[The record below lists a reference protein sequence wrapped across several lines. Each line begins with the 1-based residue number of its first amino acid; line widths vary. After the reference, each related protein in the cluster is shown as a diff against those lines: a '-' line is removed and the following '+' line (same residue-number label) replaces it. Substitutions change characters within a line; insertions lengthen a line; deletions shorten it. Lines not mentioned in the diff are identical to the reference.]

1 MGLGLLASRTL
12 RSIQSSPSPKTQFI
26 LRTIVS
32 TPELHKPE
40 AEPVSAPEPII
51 PPRKPIAGARLH
63 IPNPED
69 VIEVFVDGYPV
80 KIPKGMTVLQACS
93 VAGVDIPRFC
103 YHDRLSIAGNC
114 RMCLVEVEKS
124 PKPVASC
131 AMPALPGQRK
141 IVSFTANAGEQ
152 VNGKGQETTS
162 CTLVEVK
169 TVSFSS
175 SSITIGVSVL
185 AISSREYSTYF
196 LWHPRFEPF
205 VSYVVVN
212 VAEVVV
218 IGAAVVVI
226 GAAVV
231 VESLV
236 GLAKV
241 RYYRLMAKAKKPK
254 LVSGSRRNRRMK
266 IKTDTPIA
274 KKARE
279 GVMEFLLMNHP
290 LDCPICDQGGECD
303 LQDQSMAFGSDRGR
317 FTETKRSVVD
327 KNLGPLV
334 KTVMTRCIQCTRCV
348 RFASEIA
355 GVQDLGMLGRG
366 SGEEIGTYVE
376 KLMTSE
382 LSGNVIDICPVGALT
397 SKPFAF
403 KARNWE
409 LKGTESIDVTDAV
422 GSNIRI
428 DSRGPEVMRI
438 VPRLNEFPF
447 DLTQDIN
454 EEWISDKTRF
464 CYDGLKRQR
473 LNDPMIRGADG
484 RFQPVSWRDALAVV
498 DEVIR
503 QVKPEEIVGVAG
515 KLSDAE
521 SMILLKDFLNKLGSN
536 NIWCEGNGKN
546 TNADLR
552 SGYLLNSSIQ
562 GLEKAD
568 CFLLVG
574 TQPRVE
580 AAMVNARIRKTVRA
594 TQAKVGYIGA
604 PADFNYDHEHLGTG
618 PETLVEIA
626 EGRHSFSSALSNA
639 KNPAIIIGAGIF
651 EREDKDAIFSV
662 IQSLA
667 AKHENLIRPDWN
679 GVNVLLL
686 NAAQAAALD
695 LGLVP
700 ESDNSIESAK
710 FLYLMGAD
718 DVNLDKLPKDA
729 FVVYQGHHGDKGVY
743 RANVILPAAAFSEKE
758 GTYVNTEGCAQQTV
772 PAVPTVGD
780 AREDWKIIRAL
791 SEVSGVSLPYDTISG
806 VRSRIR
812 TVAPNLLHVDEREPA
827 TFSTSLKPE
836 RTSKVSA
843 TPFGVT
849 VDNFYMTDAI
859 TRASKIMAQCSA
871 LLKNFSEEK
880 EIKEKICISCDA
892 IAISRVYASHNWQL

>member
-1 MGLGLLASRTL
+1 MGLGLLASRAI
-12 RSIQSSPSPKTQFI
+12 RPFNSSSSSRLL

-32 TPELHKPE
+32 KPELQSPE
-40 AEPVSAPEPII
+40 SSAAAADARPEPDL
-51 PPRKPIAGARLH
+51 PPRTPLAGARVH
-63 IPNPED
+63 FPNPED
-69 VIEVFVDGYPV
+69 AIEVFVDGYPV
-80 KIPKGMTVLQACS
+80 KIPKGMTVLQACE

-103 YHDRLSIAGNC
+103 YHSRLSIAGNC

-131 AMPALPGQRK
+131 AMPALPG
-141 IVSFTANAGEQ
+141 
-152 VNGKGQETTS
+152 
-162 CTLVEVK
+162 
-169 TVSFSS
+169 
-175 SSITIGVSVL
+175 
-185 AISSREYSTYF
+185 
-196 LWHPRFEPF
+196 
-205 VSYVVVN
+205 
-212 VAEVVV
+212 
-218 IGAAVVVI
+218 
-226 GAAVV
+226 
-231 VESLV
+231 
-236 GLAKV
+236 
-241 RYYRLMAKAKKPK
+241 
-254 LVSGSRRNRRMK
+254 MK
-266 IKTDTPIA
+266 IKTDTPVA

-317 FTETKRSVVD
+317 FTEMKRSVVD

-348 RFASEIA
+348 RFASEVA

-438 VPRLNEFPF
+438 LPRLNE
-447 DLTQDIN
+447 DIN

-484 RFQPVSWRDALAVV
+484 RFKAVSWRDALAIVA
-498 DEVIR
+498 EVAH
-503 QVKPEEIVGVAG
+503 QVKPEEIVGIAG

-521 SMILLKDFLNKLGSN
+521 SMMALKDFLNKMGSN
-536 NIWCEGNGKN
+536 NIWCEGTG
-546 TNADLR
+546 TQPNADLR
-552 SGYLLNSSIQ
+552 SGYIMNTSIN

-568 CFLLVG
+568 VFLLVG

-594 TQAKVGYIGA
+594 NNAKVGYVG
-604 PADFNYDHEHLGTG
+604 PETDFNYDCQHLGTG
-618 PETLVEIA
+618 PNTLLEIA
-626 EGRHSFSSALSNA
+626 EGRHPFVSAISNA
-639 KNPAIIIGAGIF
+639 KNPVIIVGAGLF

-662 IQSLA
+662 VETI
-667 AKHENLIRPDWN
+667 AKKGNVVRPDWN
-679 GVNVLLL
+679 GLNVLLL

-700 ESDNSIESAK
+700 ESSNSIESAK
-710 FLYLMGAD
+710 FVYLMGAD
-718 DVNLDKLPKDA
+718 DLNLDKLPKDA
-729 FVVYQGHHGDKGVY
+729 FVVYQGHHGDHGVY
-743 RANVILPAAAFSEKE
+743 RANVILPASAFSEKE
-758 GTYVNTEGCAQQTV
+758 GTYENTEGCSQQTL

-780 AREDWKIIRAL
+780 ARDDWKIIRAL
-791 SEVSGVSLPYDTISG
+791 SEVAGVRLPYDTVGGI
-806 VRSRIR
+806 RSRMR

-827 TFSTSLKPE
+827 TLGHSLKPE
-836 RTSKVSA
+836 VTQKVNPAPFKSA
-843 TPFGVT
+843 VE
-849 VDNFYMTDAI
+849 NFYMTDSI

-871 LLKNFSEEK
+871 TLRKK
-880 EIKEKICISCDA
+880 
-892 IAISRVYASHNWQL
+892 

>member
-1 MGLGLLASRTL
+1 MGLGQAASRAL
-12 RSIQSSPSPKTQFI
+12 RSSRPLKSHSSFI
-26 LRTIVS
+26 RTIVS
-32 TPELHKPE
+32 TPQLSNPE
-40 AEPVSAPEPII
+40 AAVESPPDRSPVG
-51 PPRKPIAGARLH
+51 GARVH
-63 IPNPED
+63 FSNPD
-69 VIEVFVDGYPV
+69 DAIEVFVDGFPV
-80 KIPKGMTVLQACS
+80 KIPKGMTVLQACE

-103 YHDRLSIAGNC
+103 YHSRLSIAGNC

-131 AMPALPGQRK
+131 AMPALPG
-141 IVSFTANAGEQ
+141 
-152 VNGKGQETTS
+152 
-162 CTLVEVK
+162 
-169 TVSFSS
+169 
-175 SSITIGVSVL
+175 
-185 AISSREYSTYF
+185 
-196 LWHPRFEPF
+196 
-205 VSYVVVN
+205 
-212 VAEVVV
+212 
-218 IGAAVVVI
+218 
-226 GAAVV
+226 
-231 VESLV
+231 
-236 GLAKV
+236 
-241 RYYRLMAKAKKPK
+241 
-254 LVSGSRRNRRMK
+254 MK

-317 FTETKRSVVD
+317 FTEVKRSVVD

-348 RFASEIA
+348 RFATEVA

-438 VPRLNEFPF
+438 VPRLNE
-447 DLTQDIN
+447 DIN

-473 LNDPMIRGADG
+473 LNDPMIRGRDG
-484 RFQPVSWRDALAVV
+484 RFQTVSWRDALAVV
-498 DEVIR
+498 AEALH
-503 QVKPEEIVGVAG
+503 QVKPQEIVGVAG

-521 SMILLKDFLNKLGSN
+521 SMMALKNLLNKFGSN
-536 NIWCEGNGKN
+536 NVWCEGNGLN
-546 TNADLR
+546 VNADLR
-552 SGYLLNSSIQ
+552 SGYLLNSSIS
-562 GLEKAD
+562 GLENAD
-568 CFLLVG
+568 VFLLVG

-594 TQAKVGYIGA
+594 TQAKVGYVG
-604 PADFNYDHEHLGTG
+604 PVADLNYDHQHLGTG
-618 PETLVEIA
+618 PETLTEIA
-626 EGRHSFSSALSNA
+626 EGRHPFSAVLKNA
-639 KNPAIIIGAGIF
+639 KNPAIIVGAGIF
-651 EREDKDAIFSV
+651 ERKDKDAVFSV
-662 IQSLA
+662 VEAI
-667 AKHENLIRPDWN
+667 AKQGNVIRPDWN
-679 GVNVLLL
+679 GLNILLL

-700 ESDNSIESAK
+700 ESDNSLETAK
-710 FLYLMGAD
+710 FVYLMGAD
-718 DVNLDKLPKDA
+718 DVNLENVPNDA
-729 FVVYQGHHGDKGVY
+729 FVVYQGHHGDRGVY
-743 RANVILPAAAFSEKE
+743 RSNVILPAAAFSEKE
-758 GTYVNTEGCAQQTV
+758 GIYVNTEGYVQQTL

-791 SEVSGVSLPYDTISG
+791 SEVAGAQLPYDTVGSL
-806 VRSRIR
+806 RSRMK
-812 TVAPNLLHVDEREPA
+812 TVAPHLLHLDEREPT
-827 TFSTSLKPE
+827 TFTAELKPKFPGMM
-836 RTSKVSA
+836 SKG
-843 TPFGVT
+843 PFANV
-849 VDNFYMTDAI
+849 VENFYMTDAI

-871 LLKNFSEEK
+871 LLSHKNE
-880 EIKEKICISCDA
+880 
-892 IAISRVYASHNWQL
+892 

>member
-1 MGLGLLASRTL
+1 MGLGLLASRSL
-12 RSIQSSPSPKTQFI
+12 RSSSVRVLSTKTI
-26 LRTIVS
+26 VRTIVS

-40 AEPVSAPEPII
+40 AVAEAPTEPDLPKRTPV
-51 PPRKPIAGARLH
+51 AGARVH
-63 IPNPED
+63 FPNPDD

-93 VAGVDIPRFC
+93 IAGVDIPRFC

-131 AMPALPGQRK
+131 AMPALPG
-141 IVSFTANAGEQ
+141 
-152 VNGKGQETTS
+152 
-162 CTLVEVK
+162 
-169 TVSFSS
+169 
-175 SSITIGVSVL
+175 
-185 AISSREYSTYF
+185 
-196 LWHPRFEPF
+196 
-205 VSYVVVN
+205 
-212 VAEVVV
+212 
-218 IGAAVVVI
+218 
-226 GAAVV
+226 
-231 VESLV
+231 
-236 GLAKV
+236 
-241 RYYRLMAKAKKPK
+241 
-254 LVSGSRRNRRMK
+254 MK
-266 IKTDTPIA
+266 IKTDTPVA

-438 VPRLNEFPF
+438 VPRLNE
-447 DLTQDIN
+447 DIN
-454 EEWISDKTRF
+454 EEWISDKTRY

-484 RFQPVSWRDALAVV
+484 RFKPVSWRDALAVV
-498 DEVIR
+498 AEVIH

-515 KLSDAE
+515 KLCDAE
-521 SMILLKDFLNKLGSN
+521 SMILLKDFLNKMGSN
-536 NIWCEGNGKN
+536 N
-546 TNADLR
+546 
-552 SGYLLNSSIQ
+552 
-562 GLEKAD
+562 
-568 CFLLVG
+568 
-574 TQPRVE
+574 PRVE

-594 TQAKVGYIGA
+594 NQAKVGYIGP
-604 PADFNYDHEHLGTG
+604 PADFNYDHQHLGTG

-626 EGRHSFSSALSNA
+626 EGRHSFSSALSTA
-639 KNPAIIIGAGIF
+639 KNPTIIIGAGIF
-651 EREDKDAIFSV
+651 EREDKDAIFSAV
-662 IQSLA
+662 QTIAS
-667 AKHENLIRPDWN
+667 KHENLVRPDWN
-679 GVNVLLL
+679 GINVLLL

-700 ESDNSIESAK
+700 ESDTSIESAK
-710 FLYLMGAD
+710 FVYLMGAD

-758 GTYVNTEGCAQQTV
+758 GTYENTEGCAQQTV

-791 SEVSGVSLPYDTISG
+791 SEVSGVRLPYDTITA

-812 TVAPNLLHVDEREPA
+812 TVAPNLLRLDEREPA
-827 TFSTSLKPE
+827 TFSVSLKPE
-836 RTSKVSA
+836 SGSKVSK

-849 VDNFYMTDAI
+849 IENFYMTDAI

-871 LLKNFSEEK
+871 LLKK
-880 EIKEKICISCDA
+880 
-892 IAISRVYASHNWQL
+892 

>member
-1 MGLGLLASRTL
+1 MGLGLLASRAL
-12 RSIQSSPSPKTQFI
+12 RSSRIFTSPNPRNAI
-26 LRTIVS
+26 VRTIVS
-32 TPELHKPE
+32 TPELHNPE
-40 AEPVSAPEPII
+40 AAAAAQAQPD
-51 PPRKPIAGARLH
+51 PPPTDLPGRTSVGGARVH
-63 IPNPED
+63 FPNPED
-69 VIEVFVDGYPV
+69 AIEVFVDGYPV
-80 KIPKGMTVLQACS
+80 KIPKGMTVLQACE

-103 YHDRLSIAGNC
+103 YHSRLSIAGNC

-131 AMPALPGQRK
+131 AMPALPG
-141 IVSFTANAGEQ
+141 
-152 VNGKGQETTS
+152 
-162 CTLVEVK
+162 
-169 TVSFSS
+169 
-175 SSITIGVSVL
+175 
-185 AISSREYSTYF
+185 
-196 LWHPRFEPF
+196 
-205 VSYVVVN
+205 
-212 VAEVVV
+212 
-218 IGAAVVVI
+218 
-226 GAAVV
+226 
-231 VESLV
+231 
-236 GLAKV
+236 
-241 RYYRLMAKAKKPK
+241 
-254 LVSGSRRNRRMK
+254 MK
-266 IKTDTPIA
+266 IKTDTPVA

-317 FTETKRSVVD
+317 FTEMKRSVVD

-348 RFASEIA
+348 RFATEVA

-376 KLMTSE
+376 RLMTSE

-438 VPRLNEFPF
+438 LPRLNE
-447 DLTQDIN
+447 DIN

-484 RFQPVSWRDALAVV
+484 RFKTVSWRDALAVV
-498 DEVIR
+498 AEVAH
-503 QVKPEEIVGVAG
+503 QVKPEEIVGIAG
-515 KLSDAE
+515 QLSDAE
-521 SMILLKDFLNKLGSN
+521 SMMVLKDFLNKMGSN
-536 NIWCEGNGKN
+536 NVWSEGNGMHP
-546 TNADLR
+546 NADLR
-552 SGYLLNSSIQ
+552 SGHLLNSTMS

-568 CFLLVG
+568 IFLLVG

-594 TQAKVGYIGA
+594 TQAKVGYIG
-604 PADFNYDHEHLGTG
+604 PATDFNYDHQHLGTG
-618 PETLVEIA
+618 PQTLIEIA
-626 EGRHSFSSALSNA
+626 EGRHSFCSALLNA
-639 KNPAIIIGAGIF
+639 KNPAIIVGAGIF
-651 EREDKDAIFSV
+651 ERNDKDAIFSAV
-662 IQSLA
+662 ETI
-667 AKHENLIRPDWN
+667 AKHGKIIRRDWN
-679 GVNVLLL
+679 GLNVLLL

-700 ESDNSIESAK
+700 ESGKSIESAK

-718 DVNLDKLPKDA
+718 DVNLEKLPSDA
-729 FVVYQGHHGDKGVY
+729 FVVYQGHHGDRNVY
-743 RANVILPAAAFSEKE
+743 RANVIFPAAAFSEKE
-758 GTYVNTEGCAQQTV
+758 GTYENTEGRAQQTL

-780 AREDWKIIRAL
+780 SRDDWKIIRAL
-791 SEVSGVSLPYDTISG
+791 SEVAGIWLPYDTLSA

-812 TVAPNLLHVDEREPA
+812 TVAPNLLHMDETEPA
-827 TFSTSLKPE
+827 TFSALLKPE
-836 RTSKVSA
+836 FCQKMSL
-843 TPFGVT
+843 TPFGAAVE
-849 VDNFYMTDAI
+849 NFYMTDSI

-871 LLKNFSEEK
+871 LLSKK
-880 EIKEKICISCDA
+880 
-892 IAISRVYASHNWQL
+892 

>member
-1 MGLGLLASRTL
+1 MGLGQLASRALFRSTRLASSKPQLLL
-12 RSIQSSPSPKTQFI
+12 R
-26 LRTIVS
+26 RAIVS
-32 TPELHKPE
+32 TPDLHNSGAAAAE
-40 AEPVSAPEPII
+40 AQPEPDL
-51 PPRKPIAGARLH
+51 PKRNPVAGARVH
-63 IPNPED
+63 FPNPDD

-80 KIPKGMTVLQACS
+80 KIPKGMTVLQACEI
-93 VAGVDIPRFC
+93 AGVDIPRFC
-103 YHDRLSIAGNC
+103 YHSRLSIAGNC

-131 AMPALPGQRK
+131 AMPALPGK
-141 IVSFTANAGEQ
+141 GWSFM
-152 VNGKGQETTS
+152 KM
-162 CTLVEVK
+162 
-169 TVSFSS
+169 
-175 SSITIGVSVL
+175 
-185 AISSREYSTYF
+185 
-196 LWHPRFEPF
+196 
-205 VSYVVVN
+205 
-212 VAEVVV
+212 
-218 IGAAVVVI
+218 
-226 GAAVV
+226 
-231 VESLV
+231 V
-236 GLAKV
+236 GF
-241 RYYRLMAKAKKPK
+241 
-254 LVSGSRRNRRMK
+254 GMK
-266 IKTDTPIA
+266 IKTDTPLA

-317 FTETKRSVVD
+317 FTEVKRSVVD

-348 RFASEIA
+348 RFATEVA

-438 VPRLNEFPF
+438 VPRLNE
-447 DLTQDIN
+447 DIN

-464 CYDGLKRQR
+464 FYDGLKRQR

-484 RFQPVSWRDALAVV
+484 RFKTVSWRDALAVV
-498 DEVIR
+498 AEVIH

-521 SMILLKDFLNKLGSN
+521 SMMALKDFLNTMGSN
-536 NIWCEGNGKN
+536 NIWCEGNGPN
-546 TNADLR
+546 PNADLR
-552 SGYLLNSSIQ
+552 SGYIMNTSIN

-568 CFLLVG
+568 VFLL
-574 TQPRVE
+574 VE

-594 TQAKVGYIGA
+594 TSAKVGYVGP

-618 PETLVEIA
+618 PETLTELS
-626 EGRHSFSSALSNA
+626 EGRHPFYSALSNA
-639 KNPAIIIGAGIF
+639 KNPAIIVGAGIF
-651 EREDKDAIFSV
+651 GRNDKDAIFSV
-662 IQSLA
+662 VEKI
-667 AKHENLIRPDWN
+667 AKNINAVRPDWN
-679 GVNVLLL
+679 GLNVLLL

-700 ESDNSIESAK
+700 QSEKSIENAK

-718 DVNLDKLPKDA
+718 DENLDKLPNDA
-729 FVVYQGHHGDKGVY
+729 FVVYQGHHGDRGVY
-743 RANVILPAAAFSEKE
+743 RANVILPASAFSEKE
-758 GTYVNTEGCAQQTV
+758 GTYANTEGCAQTTV

-780 AREDWKIIRAL
+780 ARDDWKIIRAL
-791 SEVSGVSLPYDTISG
+791 SEVAGVRLPYDSLSAI
-806 VRSRIR
+806 RSRIS
-812 TVAPNLLHVDEREPA
+812 TVAPNLLNADEREA
-827 TFSTSLKPE
+827 AAFSTSSLRPE
-836 RTSKVSA
+836 VKEKMDNSA
-843 TPFGVT
+843 PFGTAVE
-849 VDNFYMTDAI
+849 NFYMTDSI

-871 LLKNFSEEK
+871 SLSKK
-880 EIKEKICISCDA
+880 
-892 IAISRVYASHNWQL
+892 

>member
-1 MGLGLLASRTL
+1 MGLGLLASRLIKPRTSNPRNHLFLL
-12 RSIQSSPSPKTQFI
+12 RSIVTK
-26 LRTIVS
+26 
-32 TPELHKPE
+32 PELQSPE
-40 AEPVSAPEPII
+40 SSAAAAAAEPIPDLG
-51 PPRKPIAGARLH
+51 PPRTPVGGARVH
-63 IPNPED
+63 FPNPED
-69 VIEVFVDGYPV
+69 AIEVFVDGYPV
-80 KIPKGMTVLQACS
+80 KIPKGMTVLQACE

-103 YHDRLSIAGNC
+103 YHSRLSIAGNC

-131 AMPALPGQRK
+131 AMPALPG
-141 IVSFTANAGEQ
+141 
-152 VNGKGQETTS
+152 
-162 CTLVEVK
+162 
-169 TVSFSS
+169 
-175 SSITIGVSVL
+175 
-185 AISSREYSTYF
+185 
-196 LWHPRFEPF
+196 
-205 VSYVVVN
+205 
-212 VAEVVV
+212 
-218 IGAAVVVI
+218 
-226 GAAVV
+226 
-231 VESLV
+231 
-236 GLAKV
+236 
-241 RYYRLMAKAKKPK
+241 
-254 LVSGSRRNRRMK
+254 MK
-266 IKTDTPIA
+266 IKTDTPLA

-317 FTETKRSVVD
+317 FTEMKRSVVD

-348 RFASEIA
+348 RFATEVA

-438 VPRLNEFPF
+438 VPRLNE
-447 DLTQDIN
+447 DIN

-484 RFQPVSWRDALAVV
+484 RFKAVSWRDALAVV
-498 DEVIR
+498 AEVMH

-521 SMILLKDFLNKLGSN
+521 SMMALKDFLNKMGSDN
-536 NIWCEGNGKN
+536 VWCEGNGPSP
-546 TNADLR
+546 NADLR
-552 SGYLLNSSIQ
+552 SGYIMNSSIS

-568 CFLLVG
+568 VFLLVG

-594 TQAKVGYIGA
+594 TNAKVGYIG
-604 PADFNYDHEHLGTG
+604 PPTDFNYDSEHLGTD
-618 PETLVEIA
+618 PQTLLEIA
-626 EGRHSFSSALSNA
+626 EGRHPFFSTILNA
-639 KNPAIIIGAGIF
+639 KNPAIIVGAGIF
-651 EREDKDAIFSV
+651 ERTDKDAIFSAV
-662 IQSLA
+662 EAI
-667 AKHENLIRPDWN
+667 AKKGNVVRPDWN
-679 GVNVLLL
+679 GFNVLLL

-700 ESDNSIESAK
+700 ESGKSIESGK
-710 FLYLMGAD
+710 FVYLMGAD
-718 DVNLDKLPKDA
+718 DVNLDKLPNDA
-729 FVVYQGHHGDKGVY
+729 FVVYQGHHGDRGVY
-743 RANVILPAAAFSEKE
+743 RANVILPASAFSEKE
-758 GTYVNTEGCAQQTV
+758 GTYVNTEGCAQLTL

-780 AREDWKIIRAL
+780 ARDDWKIIRAL
-791 SEVSGVSLPYDTISG
+791 SEVSGARLPYDSLGAI
-806 VRSRIR
+806 RSRMR
-812 TVAPNLLHVDEREPA
+812 TVAPNLLSIDEREPA
-827 TFSTSLKPE
+827 IFGASLKPE
-836 RTSKVSA
+836 CTQKMSS
-843 TPFGVT
+843 TPFKSAVE
-849 VDNFYMTDAI
+849 NFYMTDAI

-871 LLKNFSEEK
+871 LLSKK
-880 EIKEKICISCDA
+880 
-892 IAISRVYASHNWQL
+892 